1 MKAFGEVVKDRRQF
15 LKLTLEE
22 LAKKI
27 GSHKGYISGIENGK
41 VSPPSPRI
49 TEKLCLA
56 LEIGVEGMLL
66 RGWAQKAPK
75 RVRAWVSD
83 LVAKELH
90 ER

>member
-1 MKAFGEVVKDRRQF
+1 MKAFGEVVKARRLF

-22 LAKKI
+22 LARKV
-27 GSHKGYISGIENGK
+27 GTHKGYISGIENRK
-41 VSPPSPRI
+41 VSPPSPGI
-49 TEKLCLA
+49 TEKLCKA
-56 LEIGVEGMLL
+56 LEIGVEGMML

-75 RVRAWVSD
+75 RIRDWASD